1 MSFKK
6 NLGNIVEPIKKN
18 TNAITNVIVKLVGTE
33 FSESAK
39 NAAKTIRTIRGL
51 KIWYLKIMLFFTN
64 PKKFSSGYKP
74 LKKLLTH

>member
-39 NAAKTIRTIRGL
+39 NATNTIRTINGL
-51 KIWYLKIMLFFTN
+51 KI
-64 PKKFSSGYKP
+64 
-74 LKKLLTH
+74 